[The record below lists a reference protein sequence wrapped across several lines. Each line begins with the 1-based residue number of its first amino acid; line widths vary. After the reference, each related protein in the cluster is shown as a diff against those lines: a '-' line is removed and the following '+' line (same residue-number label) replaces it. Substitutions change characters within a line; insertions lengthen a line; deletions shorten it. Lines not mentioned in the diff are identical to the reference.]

1 MSTNEVDRGIAPGV
15 VAVPPGSAISDE
27 VLATAERLGVGR
39 YLSVVT
45 AFTREIFGSF
55 SDARVVPDPEAP
67 NEVHIIF
74 DVPVT
79 GSVDDLLDKDTR
91 WSRRL
96 HATIPRAP
104 RIFSIAMD
112 YKEWTASSS

>member
-1 MSTNEVDRGIAPGV
+1 M
-15 VAVPPGSAISDE
+15 SDE

-39 YLSVVT
+39 YIPDVI
-45 AFTREIFGSF
+45 AFTLEVFGSF
-55 SDARVVPDPEAP
+55 SDIRVEPDPEAHDD
-67 NEVHIIF
+67 VHIIF

-79 GSVDDLLDKDTR
+79 GSVDDLLDKDRR

-104 RIFSIAMD
+104 RIFSIAMS
-112 YKEWTASSS
+112 YQE

>member
-1 MSTNEVDRGIAPGV
+1 M
-15 VAVPPGSAISDE
+15 ISDE
-27 VLATAERLGVGR
+27 VLATVERLRVAQ
-39 YLSVVT
+39 YLPAVI

-55 SDARVVPDPEAP
+55 SDARVIPDPEVP
-67 NEVHIIF
+67 DDVHIIF

-79 GSVDDLLDKDTR
+79 GSVDDLLDKDGR

-112 YKEWTASSS
+112 NRE

>member
-1 MSTNEVDRGIAPGV
+1 MNTNQLDGGIVSGVSAVSPG
-15 VAVPPGSAISDE
+15 PAISGE

-45 AFTREIFGSF
+45 AFTQEIFGSF

-67 NEVHIIF
+67 DVVHIIF

-79 GSVDDLLDKDTR
+79 GSVDELLDKDRR

-112 YKEWTASSS
+112 YKE

>member
-1 MSTNEVDRGIAPGV
+1 MSTNQLDRGVVPGV
-15 VAVPPGSAISDE
+15 LAVPLPPEISDE
-27 VLATAERLGVGR
+27 VLATVERLGVGR
-39 YLSVVT
+39 YLPAVT
-45 AFTREIFGSF
+45 AFTLEIFGRF
-55 SDARVVPDPEAP
+55 SDVRVVPDPEAP
-67 NEVHIIF
+67 DDVHIIF

-79 GSVDDLLDKDTR
+79 GSVDDLLDKDLR

-112 YKEWTASSS
+112 YRE

>member
-1 MSTNEVDRGIAPGV
+1 MSANQLDRGVEPGV
-15 VAVPPGSAISDE
+15 LAVPPRPAISDE
-27 VLATAERLGVGR
+27 VLAAAERLGVGR
-39 YLSVVT
+39 YLPTVVE
-45 AFTREIFGSF
+45 FTVEIFGSF
-55 SDARVVPDPEAP
+55 SDVRVIPDPEISDF
-67 NEVHIIF
+67 VHIIF

-79 GSVDDLLDKDTR
+79 GSVNDLLDKDRR

-112 YKEWTASSS
+112 YRE